1 MGSKKSVPCSTFDE
15 RGAWTAAKL
24 FFHLPRPEGRANACR
39 YAPNPAKPLLMIAV
53 VAGMLGPAP
62 MLPELRAEDA
72 GRYAEL
78 LRTIVAGSA

>member
-1 MGSKKSVPCSTFDE
+1 MLAVM
-15 RGAWTAAKL
+15 
-24 FFHLPRPEGRANACR
+24 RPIR
-39 YAPNPAKPLLMIAV
+39 PSSLLMIAV